1 MVGAGLKTGW
11 LMGPA
16 EASEASKGP
25 YVAGVGLDGGPE
37 RWRRRIYQK
46 KKAEMRAR
54 LTTPP
59 TAPPAIAPV
68 LDDFVDNVAAD
79 GEDEAKLVT
88 DVVNVADVAVEDG
101 CVEEGVVPVGMV
113 VSVDSGAPASCS
125 ASATLKISPCVTFW
139 YAQPGTAVPD
149 GMFWGKMSK

>member
-1 MVGAGLKTGW
+1 
-11 LMGPA
+11 MGPA

-25 YVAGVGLDGGPE
+25 YVAGVGLGGGPE

-54 LTTPP
+54 PTTPP
-59 TAPPAIAPV
+59 TTPPAIAPV

-79 GEDEAKLVT
+79 GEDEAELVT
-88 DVVNVADVAVEDG
+88 DVTDVADVVDVAVEDG
-101 CVEEGVVPVGMV
+101 CVEEGIVPVGMV
-113 VSVDSGAPASCS
+113 VPVDSGAPASCS
-125 ASATLKISPCVTFW
+125 ASATLNPSPCVTFW

-149 GMFWGKMSK
+149 GMFWGKTSK